1 MVKLII
7 VKLYKHILFDLD
19 HTLWDFER
27 NSSEALLEVYNLFNL
42 AHFDNFGSSL
52 FVSQFK
58 EVNANLWD
66 LYNHDKI
73 DQEYLRNERF
83 KIVLTDLGLKPEEV
97 PENIGEVYLQICPT
111 KGNVI
116 PFAFEILNYLKG
128 KYQLHIITNGFE
140 DVQDTKLKSSNLK
153 DYFEKVI
160 TSERVGFKKP
170 SKEMFNKAIEWIGG
184 DKNEFLMIGDNID
197 TDIQGALNAEI
208 DVVYFNPESIPHELE
223 VTYEVSSL
231 NEIMSIL

>member
-1 MVKLII
+1 MKS
-7 VKLYKHILFDLD
+7 YKHILFDLD

-27 NSSEALLEVYNLFNL
+27 NSSEALIEVYNIFN
-42 AHFDNFGSSL
+42 FSKVDKFSSSA
-52 FVSQFK
+52 FVNQFK

-66 LYNHDKI
+66 QYNHDKI

-83 KIVLTDLGLKPEEV
+83 KIVLAELGLKPEEV

-116 PFAFEILNYLKG
+116 PFAFEILSYLKE

-140 DVQDTKLKSSNLK
+140 DVQDTKLISSNLK
-153 DYFEKVI
+153 DYFEKVV
-160 TSERVGFKKP
+160 TSERVGYKKP

-184 DKNEFLMIGDNID
+184 DKKEFIMIGDNID
-197 TDIQGALNAEI
+197 TDIKGALNADL
-208 DVVYFNPESIPHELE
+208 DVVYFNPERIPHELE
-223 VTYEVSSL
+223 VSYEVSSL
-231 NEIMSIL
+231 NEIMLIL